1 MTNDFQFL
9 RQDMIDG
16 VTVLTFTDSLLSS
29 DAMDE
34 VQAVNSSSM
43 PEKLVLDFQAI
54 RHMVS
59 GSLYPDHEPIGP
71 LLELQQQMKDE
82 GRRLALCGMA
92 PAMQEVTH
100 LDQVFEIYPDARVA
114 VSCMQD

>member
-1 MTNDFQFL
+1 
-9 RQDMIDG
+9 MIDG
-16 VTVLTFTDSLLSS
+16 VTVLTLTNSLLSS

-34 VQAVNSSSM
+34 VQAVNSSSQS
-43 PEKLVLDFQAI
+43 EKLVLDFQAI

-71 LLELQQQMKDE
+71 LLKLQQEMKVD

-92 PAMQEVTH
+92 PAMQEFLRITR
-100 LDQVFEIYPDARVA
+100 LERVFETYPDAGAA
-114 VSCMQD
+114 VSCMKD